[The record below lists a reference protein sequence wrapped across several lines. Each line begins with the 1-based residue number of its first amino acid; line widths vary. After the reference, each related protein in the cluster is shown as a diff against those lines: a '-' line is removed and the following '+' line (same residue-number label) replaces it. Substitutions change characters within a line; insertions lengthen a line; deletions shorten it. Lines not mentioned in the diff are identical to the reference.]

1 MKLIKYIT
9 SFILFFIT
17 LIFIGEIYVWNLDSF
32 ETEYKYVTFYLQENT
47 TKSEML
53 NDIVVAAEK
62 ENVSIFVVDKKFT
75 SLYTETI
82 NIYTT
87 NKEAQN
93 FLALNSMVKEGRY
106 ESIFLG
112 QVNVE
117 YFEWFD
123 IPDIEKIE
131 YYYVIGKDENIINF
145 KKLLVDKYAGRF
157 PKNSNQIMNTQFSV
171 GVVWFCVIA
180 FLLLLTFYEVAKLK
194 KIIILKIAI
203 GERISIFII
212 KKLILD
218 IIIYSTV
225 FLSLFY
231 MLSLYTNTFY
241 LKNMTILYFGLFLF
255 LNSLSY
261 LFLFFTDYKKDM
273 QTLKTAKSV
282 LKISYLYKIITS
294 VVLIITMTGCIE
306 LIFEGIN
313 YYKQKDFFEMKQN
326 YYYITVGGSN
336 IEDAKEM
343 LNKYYT
349 QGRKTEKKI
358 GLIDLGKWLTNVEY
372 ILADQGAVDYLY
384 TRIPEIQNKILENK
398 IYYLVPEQY
407 QNKDIY
413 NDMKSICYTYY
424 EAEYDYEIIEYKKTS
439 WVMAIS
445 NSGKIKSTLKK
456 NPVIILNNM
465 DFVEIPNSSMLYI
478 GNATM
483 YSFSDKEFE
492 NIASSNFFGDMYY
505 KTNVYEN
512 YKYFWNMMKRNML
525 MGIVFLMI
533 LLILEG
539 LILRTVL
546 KYEYQINAKE
556 LLLNKMNGNSFFYR
570 QKKIILLLLGGWL
583 SLIISITISIILGFS
598 ATLYILIS
606 GILVLLMEHLLVIL
620 YSHKLD
626 KANISKI
633 FKRGML

>member
-413 NDMKSICYTYY
+413 NDMKTICYTYY

-633 FKRGML
+633 FKGGML

>member
-157 PKNSNQIMNTQFSV
+157 PKNSNQIMNAQISV

-413 NDMKSICYTYY
+413 NDMKTICYTYY

-633 FKRGML
+633 FKGGML

>member
-93 FLALNSMVKEGRY
+93 FLALNSMVREGRY

-633 FKRGML
+633 FKGGML